1 MNRQK
6 RFSSG
11 LLTLLFSLALLFAA
25 TDTAAVCA
33 AENAGDGEIDKQ
45 IEYMLLSA
53 KQLRQKVLA
62 ADTTAPE
69 ILGLS
74 EFVVKV
80 GDNLSYKR
88 GVTVQDD
95 SGRDIACRER
105 YSIDTQDDSGRDVS
119 LVIDNSQVNLSQLG
133 TYVVIYSA
141 TDLSGN
147 TTTVEVPVTVIEGDP
162 VDPQIVYDL
171 ADKLIAD
178 LLTEDMALQDKV
190 FKLWNWCR
198 TKIKYSY
205 SAGARTVYEAAYEG
219 LYGRKGDCYI
229 YYATMEVLLDRLGVE
244 NMKVARV
251 GGVSNHWWN
260 LVNLGDGWYHCDA
273 SPRQKGDPYLC
284 FMQTDEQLAKYTV
297 YYEATNPGHPNYFTF
312 DETLY
317 PERETTIIY
326 DGKMR
331 ELPQEQTQEPAP
343 QPTP

>member
-6 RFSSG
+6 RIITGFAAF
-11 LLTLLFSLALLFAA
+11 LLSIMMLCAA
-25 TDTAAVCA
+25 TDEAVVWA
-33 AENAGDGEIDKQ
+33 VDALEGNNEIDKQ

-53 KQLRQKVLA
+53 KQVREKVLE

-80 GDNLSYKR
+80 GETLSYKR
-88 GVTVQDD
+88 GVSVQDN
-95 SGRDIACRER
+95 SGVDIP
-105 YSIDTQDDSGRDVS
+105 
-119 LVIDNSQVNLSQLG
+119 LVIDNSQVDLSKLG

-147 TTTVEVPVTVIEGDP
+147 TATVEVPVTVIESDP
-162 VDPQIVYDL
+162 IDPQVVYDL

-178 LLTEDMALQDKV
+178 LLTEDMSLQDKV

-219 LYGRKGDCYI
+219 LHDRKGDCYI

-244 NMKVARV
+244 NMKVARI

-273 SPRQKGDPYLC
+273 SPRQKGDPYFC
-284 FMQTDEQLAKYTV
+284 FMQTDEQVAQYTL

-312 DETLY
+312 DESLY
-317 PERETTIIY
+317 PERATTIIY
-326 DGKMR
+326 DGKMNP
-331 ELPQEQTQEPAP
+331 LPTAAE
-343 QPTP
+343 

>member
-11 LLTLLFSLALLFAA
+11 LLALLFSLVLLFAA
-25 TDTAAVCA
+25 TDATVVYA

-95 SGRDIACRER
+95 SGRDIPLA
-105 YSIDTQDDSGRDVS
+105 
-119 LVIDNSQVNLSQLG
+119 IDNSQVNLSQLG

-162 VDPQIVYDL
+162 VDPQIVYNL

-219 LYGRKGDCYI
+219 LYDRKGDCYI

>member
-11 LLTLLFSLALLFAA
+11 ILALLFSLALLFAA
-25 TDTAAVCA
+25 TDATVVYA
-33 AENAGDGEIDKQ
+33 AENAGDGEIDKL

-95 SGRDIACRER
+95 SGRDIPLA
-105 YSIDTQDDSGRDVS
+105 
-119 LVIDNSQVNLSQLG
+119 IDNSQVNLSQLG

-297 YYEATNPGHPNYFTF
+297 YYETTNPGHPNYFTF

-331 ELPQEQTQEPAP
+331 ELPQEQTQ
-343 QPTP
+343 